1 MSQGA
6 NLIVSAAGQATAP
19 TSGTAL
25 ATAALPAESP
35 DVQPSFDSSKWDIV
49 VNAVQMGTIDSAN
62 ITSLSLFV
70 GTTFIG
76 RCMAGNSP
84 FTTKFESVMPGPM
97 RGAGGTVNATVQAS
111 ANYGASAIV
120 ACTLTCTRMG

>member
-6 NLIVSAAGQATAP
+6 NLIVSAAGQGTAP

-25 ATAALPAESP
+25 ATAALPSESP
-35 DVQPSFDSSKWDIV
+35 DVPPSFDSSKWEII
-49 VNAVQMGTIDSAN
+49 VNAVQMGTIDTAN

-70 GTTFIG
+70 GSTFIG

-84 FTTKFESVMPGPM
+84 FTTKFKNVMPGPM
-97 RGAGGTVNATVQAS
+97 RASNGAVSVTVQAS